1 MSQAENISNQHKALS
16 LRVITGRPRNFAEWD
31 AAIDEATAQPK
42 TAAESIAEARALFGR
57 SHRASQ
63 LRMAFN
69 SLAAAER
76 AMVLAAGGLDHH
88 LHTWNFEDFEAG
100 DRDKLR
106 VGLARLERIVN
117 RFATVL
123 GPIKRLDK
131 ADFR

>member
-16 LRVITGRPRNFAEWD
+16 LRVITGRPRNLAECDAIVD
-31 AAIDEATAQPK
+31 AAKANPK
-42 TAAESIAEARALFGR
+42 PAAESIAEARALFGR

-88 LHTWNFEDFEAG
+88 LHTWNFEDFDTA

>member
-1 MSQAENISNQHKALS
+1 MSQAENISTQHKALS
-16 LRVITGRPRNFAEWD
+16 LQVITGRPRNLAECDAIVD
-31 AAIDEATAQPK
+31 AAKANPK
-42 TAAESIAEARALFGR
+42 PAAESIAEARALFGR

-88 LHTWNFEDFEAG
+88 LHTWSFEDFDTA

-106 VGLARLERIVN
+106 VGLSRLERIVN